1 MGQEMIVKALYHW
14 FQGMDSEMV
23 EEAGCKSVT
32 QFYNS
37 PISFKM
43 K

>member
-1 MGQEMIVKALYHW
+1 
-14 FQGMDSEMV
+14 MDSELV